1 MVYCRAREPRCNRRL
16 AAILAADIA
25 GYSRLMH
32 EDEAATVR
40 DLKAHQSVVLPLIGR
55 HGGRII
61 DTAGDG
67 IMAEFPSVIGAT
79 ECAVEIQTVMA
90 ERNEAVPENRRMR
103 FRIGINLGDVIHD
116 DTRIYGDGINI
127 AARLEALAEPGGV
140 LVSSTVYE
148 QVRGKLPLTFEDVG
162 ERQVKNIEQPVRI
175 VSAPRFREHLGAR
188 GRARQ
193 APRHGGPPPLDR
205 VGPGGHCSSCSLPE
219 APGGWAAR
227 FIPGQRA
234 DGTEAPRLSIVV
246 LPFSN
251 LSGDPSQDYFAD
263 GVTEDLTTDLSRLAG
278 SFVISRNTAFT
289 FKGKAVDARQI
300 GRELGVR
307 YVLEGSVRRMGR
319 TVRVNAQLIDA
330 GTGAHLW
337 AEQMDVDQGT
347 LATSQDNFG
356 IASRLARTLS
366 VELVNVEGRR
376 APRANPDAV
385 DLTMRGWSILNAAP
399 QQDDA
404 KRSVAV
410 FEDALR
416 IDPDNSQ
423 ARVGLAH
430 ALTLIHRNRW
440 DPDRAQVLARADEAV
455 TRAIALS
462 PNYAHAHYVKAEVLA
477 LSGRFDAALATYDR
491 AIALDPN
498 HAAAYVA
505 RGRSLIAIG
514 RAAETVAPVEKAI
527 RLSPRDPD
535 LFIWY
540 YVLCHAHTHLARDAA
555 AIEWC
560 LKSTATGKS
569 FWGAWTDLASAYA
582 WRGQKAEA
590 AAAVAEL
597 LKVRPGFTVEQLA
610 AGRIGVFRQSDVPQ
624 GVRADRRGSTQGR
637 IARGD
642 DPRRH
647 DPVED
652 KRGAFS
658 RPSRSGHR
666 SSIPSPVRC
675 GRGGTIKPV

>member
-1 MVYCRAREPRCNRRL
+1 MAEESLINRRL

-32 EDEAATVR
+32 ADEPATVR
-40 DLKAHQSVVLPLIGR
+40 DLKAHQSVILPLIGR
-55 HGGRII
+55 HGGRVI

-67 IMAEFPSVIGAT
+67 ILAEFPSVIGAT
-79 ECAVEIQTVMA
+79 ECAVELQTVMA
-90 ERNEAVPENRRMR
+90 ERNERVPERRRML

-116 DTRIYGDGINI
+116 ESRIYGDGINI

-140 LVSSTVYE
+140 LVSSTVHDH
-148 QVRGKLPLTFEDVG
+148 VRGKLPVTFADAG
-162 ERQVKNIEQPVRI
+162 ERQLKNIEQPVRTYRI
-175 VSAPRFREHLGAR
+175 LIPGVAFTPGA
-188 GRARQ
+188 
-193 APRHGGPPPLDR
+193 PPLSRTTTADR
-205 VGPGGHCSSCSLPE
+205 RRWIMLGLAALLVLLAAGGAWWVSSRL
-219 APGGWAAR
+219 
-227 FIPGQRA
+227 FPGQGA
-234 DGTEAPRLSIVV
+234 DGTQAPRLSIVV
-246 LPFSN
+246 LPFTN

-300 GRELGVR
+300 GREVGVR
-307 YVLEGSVRRMGR
+307 YVLEGSVRRTGR

-330 GTGAHLW
+330 GSGAHLW

-347 LATSQDNFG
+347 LTTSPDNFG

-366 VELVNVEGRR
+366 VELINVEGRR
-376 APRANPDAV
+376 ASRANPDAV

-404 KRSVAV
+404 KRSVTL

-416 IDPDNSQ
+416 IAPDNSQ

-440 DPDRAQVLARADEAV
+440 DPERALILARADEAV

-477 LSGRFDAALATYDR
+477 LSRRFDAALATYDR

-514 RAAETVAPVEKAI
+514 RAAETMAPVEKAI

-540 YVLCHAHTHLARDAA
+540 YVLCHAHTHLARDAP

-610 AGRIGVFRQSDVPQ
+610 QDGAGYSDNPTFRKEFERIVEG
-624 GVRADRRGSTQGR
+624 
-637 IARGD
+637 ARKAGL
-642 DPRRH
+642 PER
-647 DPVED
+647 
-652 KRGAFS
+652 
-658 RPSRSGHR
+658 
-666 SSIPSPVRC
+666 
-675 GRGGTIKPV
+675 

>member
-1 MVYCRAREPRCNRRL
+1 MGEEPSIKRRL

-32 EDEAATVR
+32 GDEAATVR
-40 DLKAHQSVVLPLIGR
+40 DLKAHQSVILPLIGR

-67 IMAEFPSVIGAT
+67 ILAEFPSVIGAT

-90 ERNEAVPENRRMR
+90 ERNEGVPESRRMR

-116 DTRIYGDGINI
+116 ETRIYGDGINI
-127 AARLEALAEPGGV
+127 AARLEALAEPGGA
-140 LVSSTVYE
+140 LVSNTVYD
-148 QVRGKLPLTFEDVG
+148 QVRGKLPLTFEDLG
-162 ERQVKNIEQPVRI
+162 ERQVKNIEQAVRIYRLTIPGASSGAVATPVRRPAAADRRRRT
-175 VSAPRFREHLGAR
+175 VWGLAVALLTLLGA
-188 GRARQ
+188 G
-193 APRHGGPPPLDR
+193 
-205 VGPGGHCSSCSLPE
+205 
-219 APGGWAAR
+219 AASWMGSP
-227 FIPGQRA
+227 FFPGQRA
-234 DGTEAPRLSIVV
+234 DSTEAPRLSIVV
-246 LPFSN
+246 LPFRN
-251 LSGDPSQDYFAD
+251 LSGDPSQDYLAD

-300 GRELGVR
+300 GRELRVR
-307 YVLEGSVRRMGR
+307 YLLEGSVRRMGR

-337 AEQMDVDQGT
+337 AEQMDVDHGT

-376 APRANPDAV
+376 VARANPDAV
-385 DLTMRGWSILNAAP
+385 DLTMRGWSVLNGGP
-399 QQDDA
+399 SQDDV

-416 IDPDNSQ
+416 IDPGNSQ
-423 ARVGLAH
+423 ARVGLAQ

-440 DPDRAQVLARADEAV
+440 DPEPARILARADEAV
-455 TRAIALS
+455 TRAISLS
-462 PNYAHAHYVKAEVLA
+462 PNYAHAHYVKAEVLG
-477 LSGRFDAALATYDR
+477 LSRRFDAALATYDR

-498 HAAAYVA
+498 HAAAYVG
-505 RGRSLIAIG
+505 RGRNLIAIG
-514 RAAETVAPVEKAI
+514 RAADTVAPVEKAI

-540 YVLCHAHTHLARDAA
+540 YVLCHAYTHLARDAP

-597 LKVRPGFTVEQLA
+597 LKVRPGFTVQKLA
-610 AGRIGVFRQSDVPQ
+610 LDGAGHSDNPTFRKEFERIIEG
-624 GVRADRRGSTQGR
+624 
-637 IARGD
+637 ARKAGL
-642 DPRRH
+642 P
-647 DPVED
+647 EN
-652 KRGAFS
+652 
-658 RPSRSGHR
+658 
-666 SSIPSPVRC
+666 
-675 GRGGTIKPV
+675 

>member
-1 MVYCRAREPRCNRRL
+1 MDEESPIQRRL

-32 EDEAATVR
+32 ENEPATVR

-90 ERNEAVPENRRMR
+90 ERNEGVPESRRMQ

-116 DTRIYGDGINI
+116 ETRIYGDGINI

-140 LVSSTVYE
+140 LVSSTVHD
-148 QVRGKLPLTFEDVG
+148 QVRGKLPFTFEDVG
-162 ERQVKNIEQPVRI
+162 ERQVKNIEQPVRMYRVHIAGASSRI
-175 VSAPRFREHLGAR
+175 VATPVRRPTITDLRRWIVWGSAAFLILLGAA
-188 GRARQ
+188 GAWWMG
-193 APRHGGPPPLDR
+193 APFFP
-205 VGPGGHCSSCSLPE
+205 S
-219 APGGWAAR
+219 
-227 FIPGQRA
+227 QRA
-234 DGTEAPRLSIVV
+234 DSTGAPRLSIVV

-263 GVTEDLTTDLSRLAG
+263 GVTEDLTSDLSRIAG

-307 YVLEGSVRRMGR
+307 YLLEGSVRRAGR

-337 AEQMDVDQGT
+337 AEQLDVDQGT
-347 LATSQDNFG
+347 LTTSQDNFG

-404 KRSVAV
+404 KRSVTV

-423 ARVGLAH
+423 AGVGLAH

-440 DPDRAQVLARADEAV
+440 DPDRAGVLARADEAV

-540 YVLCHAHTHLARDAA
+540 YVLCHAYTHLARDAA

-597 LKVRPGFTVEQLA
+597 LKVRPGFTVQQLA
-610 AGRIGVFRQSDVPQ
+610 QD
-624 GVRADRRGSTQGR
+624 GSTYSDNPTFRKEFER
-637 IARGD
+637 IVEGARKAGL
-642 DPRRH
+642 P
-647 DPVED
+647 E
-652 KRGAFS
+652 S
-658 RPSRSGHR
+658 
-666 SSIPSPVRC
+666 
-675 GRGGTIKPV
+675 

>member
-1 MVYCRAREPRCNRRL
+1 MAEESLINRRL

-32 EDEAATVR
+32 ADEPATVR
-40 DLKAHQSVVLPLIGR
+40 DLKAHQSVILPLIGR
-55 HGGRII
+55 HGGRVI

-67 IMAEFPSVIGAT
+67 ILAEFPSVIGAT
-79 ECAVEIQTVMA
+79 ECAVELQTVMA
-90 ERNEAVPENRRMR
+90 ERNERVPESRRML

-116 DTRIYGDGINI
+116 ESRIYGDGINI
-127 AARLEALAEPGGV
+127 AARLEALAEPGNV
-140 LVSSTVYE
+140 LVSSTVYDH
-148 QVRGKLPLTFEDVG
+148 VRGKLPITFADAG
-162 ERQVKNIEQPVRI
+162 ERQLKNIEQPVRTYRI
-175 VSAPRFREHLGAR
+175 LIPGAVFTPGAAPRSRTTTPHRRRWIVLSLAALLVLLAAGA
-188 GRARQ
+188 AWWIN
-193 APRHGGPPPLDR
+193 
-205 VGPGGHCSSCSLPE
+205 S
-219 APGGWAAR
+219 R
-227 FIPGQRA
+227 FFPGQRA
-234 DGTEAPRLSIVV
+234 DGMDAPRLSIVV

-251 LSGDPSQDYFAD
+251 LSGDSSQDYFAD
-263 GVTEDLTTDLSRLAG
+263 GITEDLTTDLSRLAG

-289 FKGKAVDARQI
+289 LKGKAVDARQV
-300 GRELGVR
+300 GRELKVR
-307 YVLEGSVRRMGR
+307 YVLEGSVRRMGL

-347 LATSQDNFG
+347 LTTSQDNFG
-356 IASRLARTLS
+356 IASRLAKTLS

-399 QQDDA
+399 QQDEA
-404 KRSVAV
+404 KKSVTV

-423 ARVGLAH
+423 ASVGLAH

-440 DPDRAQVLARADEAV
+440 DPEPARILARADEAV

-540 YVLCHAHTHLARDAA
+540 YVLCHAYTHLARDAQTV
-555 AIEWC
+555 EWC

-590 AAAVAEL
+590 TAAVAEL
-597 LKVRPGFTVEQLA
+597 LKVRPGFTVQKLA
-610 AGRIGVFRQSDVPQ
+610 QDGSGYSDNPTFRKEFERIVEGARKAGLPER
-624 GVRADRRGSTQGR
+624 
-637 IARGD
+637 
-642 DPRRH
+642 
-647 DPVED
+647 
-652 KRGAFS
+652 
-658 RPSRSGHR
+658 
-666 SSIPSPVRC
+666 
-675 GRGGTIKPV
+675 

>member
-1 MVYCRAREPRCNRRL
+1 MDEEPSVRRRL

-32 EDEAATVR
+32 ADEAATVR
-40 DLKAHQSVVLPLIGR
+40 DLKAHQAVILPLIGR

-61 DTAGDG
+61 DIAGDG
-67 IMAEFPSVIGAT
+67 VMAEFPSVIGAT
-79 ECAVEIQTVMA
+79 ECAVEIQSVMA
-90 ERNEAVPENRRMR
+90 ERNADVPESRRMQ

-127 AARLEALAEPGGV
+127 AARLEAVAEPGGV
-140 LVSSTVYE
+140 LVSNTVYD
-148 QVRGKLPLTFEDVG
+148 QVRGKLPLTFEDLG
-162 ERQVKNIEQPVRI
+162 ERQVKNIEQPVWTYRVHI
-175 VSAPRFREHLGAR
+175 PGTSPDGVATPVRRSAITSR
-188 GRARQ
+188 GRWIVWGLA
-193 APRHGGPPPLDR
+193 AFLAL
-205 VGPGGHCSSCSLPE
+205 VGVAGAWWMGSPFL
-219 APGGWAAR
+219 
-227 FIPGQRA
+227 PGQRA
-234 DGTEAPRLSIVV
+234 DSTEAPRLSIVV

-251 LSGDPSQDYFAD
+251 LSGDPSQDYLAD

-289 FKGKAVDARQI
+289 FKGKAVDVRQV
-300 GRELGVR
+300 GRELRVR

-330 GTGAHLW
+330 GTGSHLW
-337 AEQMDVDQGT
+337 AEQMDADHGT

-385 DLTMRGWSILNAAP
+385 DLTMRGWSVLNGGP
-399 QQDDA
+399 SQDDV

-423 ARVGLAH
+423 ASVGLAQ
-430 ALTLIHRNRW
+430 ALTLIYRNRW
-440 DPDRAQVLARADEAV
+440 DPEPASILARADEAV
-455 TRAIALS
+455 TRAISLS
-462 PNYAHAHYVKAEVLA
+462 PNYAHAHYVKAEVLG
-477 LSGRFDAALATYDR
+477 LSRRFDAALATYDR

-498 HAAAYVA
+498 HAAAYVG
-505 RGRSLIAIG
+505 RGRNLIAIG
-514 RAAETVAPVEKAI
+514 RAADTVAPVEKAI

-540 YVLCHAHTHLARDAA
+540 YVLCHAYTHLARDAP

-590 AAAVAEL
+590 AAAVTEL
-597 LKVRPGFTVEQLA
+597 LKVRPGFTVEKLA
-610 AGRIGVFRQSDVPQ
+610 QDGAGHSDNPTFRKEFERIVEG
-624 GVRADRRGSTQGR
+624 
-637 IARGD
+637 ARKAGL
-642 DPRRH
+642 PER
-647 DPVED
+647 
-652 KRGAFS
+652 
-658 RPSRSGHR
+658 
-666 SSIPSPVRC
+666 
-675 GRGGTIKPV
+675 

>member
-1 MVYCRAREPRCNRRL
+1 MAEESLINRRL

-32 EDEAATVR
+32 ADEPATVR
-40 DLKAHQSVVLPLIGR
+40 DLKAHQSAILPLIGR

-67 IMAEFPSVIGAT
+67 ILAEFPSVIGAT
-79 ECAVEIQTVMA
+79 ECAVELQTVMA
-90 ERNEAVPENRRMR
+90 ERNKRVPERRRML

-116 DTRIYGDGINI
+116 ESRIYGDGINI

-140 LVSSTVYE
+140 LVSSTVYDH
-148 QVRGKLPLTFEDVG
+148 VRGKLPFTFEDTG
-162 ERQVKNIEQPVRI
+162 EQQLKNIEQPVRTYRVMIPGAAFTSGAAPLSRTATPDRRRRI
-175 VSAPRFREHLGAR
+175 VLGLA
-188 GRARQ
+188 ALLILL
-193 APRHGGPPPLDR
+193 AS
-205 VGPGGHCSSCSLPE
+205 V
-219 APGGWAAR
+219 GGWWVSSR
-227 FIPGQRA
+227 LFLGQPA
-234 DGTEAPRLSIVV
+234 DGTQAPRLSIVV
-246 LPFSN
+246 LPFTN
-251 LSGDPSQDYFAD
+251 LSGDPNQDYFAD

-278 SFVISRNTAFT
+278 GFVISRNTAFT
-289 FKGKAVDARQI
+289 FKGKAVDARQV

-307 YVLEGSVRRMGR
+307 YVLEGSVRRTGR

-330 GTGAHLW
+330 GSGAHLW

-347 LATSQDNFG
+347 LTTSQDNFG

-366 VELVNVEGRR
+366 VELINVEGRR

-399 QQDDA
+399 QQDEA
-404 KRSVAV
+404 KRAVTV

-416 IDPDNSQ
+416 LDPDNSQ

-430 ALTLIHRNRW
+430 ALILIHRNRW
-440 DPDRAQVLARADEAV
+440 DPERALILARADEAV

-477 LSGRFDAALATYDR
+477 LSRRFEAALATYDR

-498 HAAAYVA
+498 HAAAYVS
-505 RGRSLIAIG
+505 RGRALIAIG

-540 YVLCHAHTHLARDAA
+540 YVLCHAHTHLARDAQ

-569 FWGAWTDLASAYA
+569 FFGAWTDLAAAYA

-610 AGRIGVFRQSDVPQ
+610 QDGSGYSDNPTFTKEFERIVEGARKAGLPER
-624 GVRADRRGSTQGR
+624 
-637 IARGD
+637 
-642 DPRRH
+642 
-647 DPVED
+647 
-652 KRGAFS
+652 
-658 RPSRSGHR
+658 
-666 SSIPSPVRC
+666 
-675 GRGGTIKPV
+675 

>member
-1 MVYCRAREPRCNRRL
+1 MDEEPPIQRRL

-32 EDEAATVR
+32 ADEAATVR
-40 DLKAHQSVVLPLIGR
+40 DLKAHQSVILPLIGR

-67 IMAEFPSVIGAT
+67 ILAEFPSVVGAT

-90 ERNEAVPENRRMR
+90 ERNAGVPDSRRML

-116 DTRIYGDGINI
+116 ENRIYGDGINI

-140 LVSSTVYE
+140 LVSNTVYD
-148 QVRGKLPLTFEDVG
+148 QVRGKLPFTFEDVG
-162 ERQVKNIEQPVRI
+162 QRQVKNIEQPVWMYQVHIPGAASKAVATPVRRPALTDRRRWR
-175 VSAPRFREHLGAR
+175 VWGLAACLVLLGAAGAWWMGSR
-188 GRARQ
+188 F
-193 APRHGGPPPLDR
+193 
-205 VGPGGHCSSCSLPE
+205 LPS
-219 APGGWAAR
+219 
-227 FIPGQRA
+227 QRA
-234 DGTEAPRLSIVV
+234 DSPEAPRLSIVV
-246 LPFSN
+246 LPFRN

-263 GVTEDLTTDLSRLAG
+263 GITEDLTSDLSRIAG

-289 FKGKAVDARQI
+289 FKGKDVDVRQI

-307 YVLEGSVRRMGR
+307 YVLEGSVRRMGS

-347 LATSQDNFG
+347 LTTSQDNFG
-356 IASRLARTLS
+356 IASRLARMLS

-404 KRSVAV
+404 KRSVTV

-440 DPDRAQVLARADEAV
+440 DPDRALILARADEAV

-477 LSGRFDAALATYDR
+477 LSRRFDAAVATYDR

-505 RGRSLIAIG
+505 RGRSLIAMG

-535 LFIWY
+535 LYIWY
-540 YVLCHAHTHLARDAA
+540 YVLCHAYTHLARDAP

-610 AGRIGVFRQSDVPQ
+610 QDGSGYSDNPTFRKEFERIIEGARKAGLPER
-624 GVRADRRGSTQGR
+624 
-637 IARGD
+637 
-642 DPRRH
+642 
-647 DPVED
+647 
-652 KRGAFS
+652 
-658 RPSRSGHR
+658 
-666 SSIPSPVRC
+666 
-675 GRGGTIKPV
+675 